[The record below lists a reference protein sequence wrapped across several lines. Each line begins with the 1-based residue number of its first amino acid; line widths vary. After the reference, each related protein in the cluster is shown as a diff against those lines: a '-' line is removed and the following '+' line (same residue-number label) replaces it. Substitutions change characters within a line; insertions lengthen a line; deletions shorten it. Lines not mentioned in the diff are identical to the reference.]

1 MQIPLSLYHRYVV
14 QFKIRC
20 FHAVFNLL
28 HTEHCLTLLR
38 WLIRRWLIRRWLMH
52 SFISLQLEIGT
63 SPLSAATPG
72 QARAPILSNAL
83 NTASMGQ
90 KLHRD
95 LGRETFLSSLPP
107 KSTFNVVH
115 VTTRHAPQWSAT
127 VNAALRSVHH
137 TTFIRA
143 ILLGLTF
150 VAGLVMAYCAASR
163 YKLLPDIGSRADS
176 HAKAVCH
183 DSYQSCVS
191 KQHDW
196 PQVSRGSSGY
206 HQQFM
211 DTSLYDVGVVAD
223 SNQVWP
229 DAIVESHC

>member
-1 MQIPLSLYHRYVV
+1 
-14 QFKIRC
+14 
-20 FHAVFNLL
+20 
-28 HTEHCLTLLR
+28 
-38 WLIRRWLIRRWLMH
+38 MH
-52 SFISLQLEIGT
+52 SFVSLQLQLGT
-63 SPLSAATPG
+63 TALTNIATPG
-72 QARAPILSNAL
+72 QSRAPMLSNNL
-83 NTASMGQ
+83 NTASMGH
-90 KLHRD
+90 KLYSD
-95 LGRETFLSSLPP
+95 LGRETFLSVLPP
-107 KSTFNVVH
+107 KSTFNVMH
-115 VTTRHAPQWSAT
+115 VTTSHTPQSSAT
-127 VNAALRSVHH
+127 LNTALRSVHH
-137 TTFIRA
+137 TMASTFIRS

-163 YKLLPDIGSRADS
+163 YKLLPEIGSLADS

-206 HQQFM
+206 HQQCM
-211 DTSLYDVGVVAD
+211 DASLYDVGVVAD

>member
-1 MQIPLSLYHRYVV
+1 MPLSLYHRYVV

-107 KSTFNVVH
+107 KSIFNVVH

-150 VAGLVMAYCAASR
+150 VAGLVMAFCAASR
-163 YKLLPDIGSRADS
+163 YKLLPETGLRANNHETDVG
-176 HAKAVCH
+176 HG
-183 DSYQSCVS
+183 SYQSCVS

-196 PQVSRGSSGY
+196 PQMSSGFLGD
-206 HQQFM
+206 HQQCM
-211 DTSLYDVGVVAD
+211 DVSLYHVGVVAD
-223 SNQVWP
+223 SNEVWP
-229 DAIVESHC
+229 DTIAESHC